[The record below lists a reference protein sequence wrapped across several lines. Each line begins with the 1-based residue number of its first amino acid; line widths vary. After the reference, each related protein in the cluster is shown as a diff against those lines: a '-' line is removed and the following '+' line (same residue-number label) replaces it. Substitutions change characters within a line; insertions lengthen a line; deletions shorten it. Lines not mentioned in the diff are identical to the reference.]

1 MENIGKHGILQRMKF
16 YLILLLSYFSW
27 TSCFG
32 QKFHFATSL
41 GFSRLQ
47 WSQSQTSLNAGAYL
61 QFQKPGKPT
70 QLFGQL
76 TIIGNM
82 QSSSIDNHSVAFRG
96 GKGEIGLNRFT
107 KSGIFASASI
117 YSVSM
122 AKKTS
127 STKGYFTSEEKFT
140 MHGLRAGLGF
150 RTQGK
155 IKTTMQAKVF
165 EPILRAESMHQWG
178 KDQSQKLSNQLGYQA
193 SLEFRL
199 PKWALGLD
207 YEQIKYGAPFA
218 TLNSTSAQITYFF

>member
-1 MENIGKHGILQRMKF
+1 VENIGKHGILHQMKS
-16 YLILLLSYFSW
+16 YLVLIFTCVYVSTSY
-27 TSCFG
+27 G

-41 GFSRLQ
+41 GTSQLN

-76 TIIGNM
+76 TIIGNL
-82 QSSSIDNHSVAFRG
+82 QSSTIDNHHVAFRG

-107 KSGIFASASI
+107 KSGIFASTSI

-150 RTQGK
+150 RSNGK
-155 IKTTMQAKVF
+155 IKTTIQAKVF
-165 EPILRAESMHQWG
+165 EPILRSESMHQWG

-199 PKWALGLD
+199 PKWALGFD

-218 TLNSTSAQITYFF
+218 PLQSTSAQITYFF

>member
-1 MENIGKHGILQRMKF
+1 MV
-16 YLILLLSYFSW
+16 
-27 TSCFG
+27 TCFG

-41 GFSRLQ
+41 GTSNLN
-47 WSQSQTSLNAGAYL
+47 WSQSQMSLNTGAYL

-76 TIIGNM
+76 TIIGNL
-82 QSSSIDNHSVAFRG
+82 QSSTIDNHSVAFRG
-96 GKGEIGLNRFT
+96 GKGEIGLNRLT
-107 KSGIFASASI
+107 KSGIFTSISI

-127 STKGYFTSEEKFT
+127 SSKGYFTSEEKFSL
-140 MHGLRAGLGF
+140 HGLRAGLGF

-155 IKTTMQAKVF
+155 IKTTFQAKVF
-165 EPILRAESMHQWG
+165 EPILRSETMHLWG
-178 KDQSQKLSNQLGYQA
+178 KDLSQKLSNQLGYQA

-199 PKWALGLD
+199 PKWALGFD

-218 TLNSTSAQITYFF
+218 TLKSTSAQLTYFF